1 MKNISATKG
10 TRRIEILRMVER
22 STLRVCGS
30 WTALMPTVTPLA
42 VGSKAR
48 GGPGDEEVNRIVGQ
62 PVNRLTNIV
71 CVTPYERCGL
81 PFPTGRLDGPR
92 YAVGPV
98 S

>member
-1 MKNISATKG
+1 MKNINATKG

-48 GGPGDEEVNRIVGQ
+48 AD
-62 PVNRLTNIV
+62 L
-71 CVTPYERCGL
+71 
-81 PFPTGRLDGPR
+81 
-92 YAVGPV
+92 AM
-98 S
+98 SK